1 MINSSNLLKEMCKL
15 LSFLRSTPTLFIIGF
30 IKTDSFL
37 LVFHCYLILDCP
49 FFFVDIPCF

>member
-15 LSFLRSTPTLFIIGF
+15 LASLSPSPTLFIIGF

-37 LVFHCYLILDCP
+37 LVFHCCLILDCP
-49 FFFVDIPCF
+49 FFLR

>member
-1 MINSSNLLKEMCKL
+1 MINSSNLLKEMCKI
-15 LSFLRSTPTLFIIGF
+15 LSFLRPTPTLFIIGF

-49 FFFVDIPCF
+49 FFLR

>member
-15 LSFLRSTPTLFIIGF
+15 LSFLRPTLTLFIICF

-37 LVFHCYLILDCP
+37 LVLHCYLILDCP
-49 FFFVDIPCF
+49 FFLR